1 VTDVDHTSFRDDVG
15 AFLLGALTDPEREAF
30 ERHLAACEEC
40 RLEVDRLRPAA
51 DLLPRSVEQMEP
63 PASLKRSL
71 MAVVDSEARE
81 RPGAPERAGPTL
93 GERLRRLLSGPM
105 RPAFVAAAVV
115 LAVVVG
121 FSAQRLISDDDGRT
135 VVATVDRS
143 QLPEASGRLQ
153 IQGDGEDG
161 AILRVQGMPELEPG
175 QVYQAWIQRDGMVEP
190 EPTFEVGA
198 DGGTAVAVPDDVS
211 DAEAVLLTREPRG
224 GSRAPSEDPILTV
237 RL

>member
-1 VTDVDHTSFRDDVG
+1 MTDHTSFKDDVG

-30 ERHLAACEEC
+30 ERHLAECEEC
-40 RLEVDRLRPAA
+40 RLEVARLQPAA
-51 DLLPRSVEQMEP
+51 DLLPRSVERMEP

-71 MAVVDSEARE
+71 MAVVESEARE
-81 RPGAPERAGPTL
+81 RPGAPERARPAL
-93 GERLRRLLSGPM
+93 GERLRGLFSGPM

-121 FSAQRLISDDDGRT
+121 FSAQRLISDDEGRT

-143 QLPEASGRLQ
+143 QLPDASGRLQ
-153 IQGDGEDG
+153 VQGDGEDG
-161 AILRVQGMPELEPG
+161 AILRVQGMPELEGG

-190 EPTFEVGA
+190 EQTFEVGA
-198 DGGTAVAVPDDVS
+198 DGGGAVAVPDDVS
-211 DAEAVLLTREPRG
+211 DAEAVHLTREPRG
-224 GSRAPSEDPILTV
+224 GSPAPSEDPILTV